1 MARLRG
7 EELWVSSCISNVLF
21 NVEVRQ
27 HDDQSRDSMYDLDLI
42 YPDGSKAAVEVTS
55 AVDGESVALWKLMN
69 GGGRWQEPSLVG
81 GWSVSLAPS
90 ARAKLIKSRLPILLA
105 DFELRGLTRFESS
118 TFPADPRDAF
128 ARSLGVASAWQ
139 GPTDYPGSVY
149 LTVELPSERSGGMVA
164 DTGDALA
171 TWLSEWTHESHQDDN
186 RRKLASSGAT
196 ERHLFILVSGFTTA
210 PFSVTD
216 LLMRDHAPLPTIDP
230 ELPDEITDVWV
241 MSTWNSG
248 DGFRWSP
255 RTGWTRFPKEATT
268 AEDATTAKAAPD

>member
-1 MARLRG
+1 MARLRD
-7 EELWVSSCISNVLF
+7 EELWVSSCITHVLS

-27 HDDQSRDSMYDLDLI
+27 HDDQSHDSMYDLDLI

-69 GGGRWQEPSLVG
+69 GDGRWQEPSLIG
-81 GWSVSLAPS
+81 GWSVSLVPS
-90 ARAKLIKSRLPILLA
+90 ARAKVIKSRLPILLA
-105 DFELRGLTRFESS
+105 DFERRGLTRFEPS
-118 TFPADPRDAF
+118 TFPADPRDAL

-149 LTVELPSERSGGMVA
+149 LTIELPSERSGGMVA

-171 TWLSEWTHESHQDDN
+171 TWLSEWTHESHQNDN
-186 RRKLASSGAT
+186 RRKLASSSAT

-230 ELPDEITDVWV
+230 DLPDEITDVWV

-248 DGFRWSP
+248 DGFRWSSP
-255 RTGWTRFPKEATT
+255 RGWSQFPKSVTT
-268 AEDATTAKAAPD
+268 AEDGTATEASPG